1 MSAPVLLGSAG
12 STVNRKWV
20 PEVNTGTTLAP
31 VWVPLEYVNN
41 FVPTTDDPNLQDS
54 TVFAD
59 GGFSGQDKTG
69 AAWNAVATCM
79 RMVVDQSSPP
89 VYGTAQEF
97 IRVNRAIGKFGAA
110 NRVQIR
116 FYEFDVNDVAGV
128 ISPRT
133 EAYMGFAAVSWA
145 EQGGDQGAESMV
157 QITFTGRGKLN
168 VIAHPYPLTPVVPVV
183 FTAVPGTG
191 TTFLAAGGG
200 SFRITGQGFLS
211 GTGVV
216 ATTGVKF
223 IGTNATSWIVWSDW
237 EITGVYPAHGA
248 GSGAVTVTTSIGA
261 STVSPTITYV

>member
-12 STVNRKWV
+12 STTNRKWV

-31 VWVPLEYVNN
+31 VWVPLEFVNN
-41 FVPTTDDPNLQDS
+41 FDPTTDDPNLQDS

-69 AAWNAVATCM
+69 AAWAATCTVM
-79 RMVVDQSSPP
+79 RMVLDASSPP
-89 VYGTAQEF
+89 IYGPAQEF
-97 IRVNRAIGKFGAA
+97 LRVSKSIGKFGAA

-116 FYEFDVNDVAGV
+116 FYEFDVNDPTGV

-133 EAYMGFAAVSWA
+133 EAYMGFAAVSWK
-145 EQGGDQGAESMV
+145 EQGGDQGSESMV
-157 QITFTGRGKLN
+157 TISFVGKGKLN
-168 VIAHPYPLTPVVPVV
+168 VIAHPYPLAAVVPVV
-183 FTAVPGTG
+183 YTAVPGTG

-200 SFRITGQGFLS
+200 QFRITGQGFQG

-223 IGTNATSWIVWSDW
+223 LGTNATSWTVWSDS
-237 EITGVYPAHGA
+237 EITGVYPAHAA
-248 GSGAVTVTTSIGA
+248 GSGVVTVTTSVGA